1 MQVSYWEEVV
11 TPQPNMSKLDAASVQ
26 MYNSFNEANKC
37 FEKLLRM
44 NPYSVE
50 TLRLYARFLLQVR
63 IRIRMPRVF
72 VFVSVARE
80 LASRVCVCAGRGKHG
95 MCCRCKRCIVR
106 TQVVNDMPKG
116 MALLKQAEEVE
127 SALSQRQSDD
137 SSSLVFF
144 SKV

>member
-80 LASRVCVCAGRGKHG
+80 WASRVCVCRTGKT
-95 MCCRCKRCIVR
+95 RYV
-106 TQVVNDMPKG
+106 
-116 MALLKQAEEVE
+116 
-127 SALSQRQSDD
+127 LSLQTLHCSHTGGE
-137 SSSLVFF
+137 
-144 SKV
+144 